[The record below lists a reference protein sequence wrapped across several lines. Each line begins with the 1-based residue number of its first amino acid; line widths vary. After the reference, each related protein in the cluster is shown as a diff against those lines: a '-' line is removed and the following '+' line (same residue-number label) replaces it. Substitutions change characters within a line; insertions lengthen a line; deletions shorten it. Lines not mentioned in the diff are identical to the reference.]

1 MVLKPASK
9 LFVPST
15 FPPTLILPFKPV
27 TPLATNTTAVTLSS
41 TPPIPTGFPN
51 PNESPEQ
58 SPFFNNNLPIARMI
72 IRDTRERLG
81 SRIGNQRLPPRIP
94 HVMRFTRIVPRLE
107 FDEIGLCGE
116 DLVKAHLEIG
126 FAAAIPVLRA
136 VDVFELERG
145 NTHHESFSGG
155 FGGFLIDGV
164 VDCVDGG
171 VAGGIG
177 GPGIPI
183 ECSV

>member
-1 MVLKPASK
+1 
-9 LFVPST
+9 
-15 FPPTLILPFKPV
+15 
-27 TPLATNTTAVTLSS
+27 
-41 TPPIPTGFPN
+41 
-51 PNESPEQ
+51 
-58 SPFFNNNLPIARMI
+58 MI
-72 IRDTRERLG
+72 ICDTREGLG
-81 SRIGNQRLPPRIP
+81 SRVGNERFPPRVS
-94 HVMRFTRIVPRLE
+94 HVMRFARIVPRLE
-107 FDEIGLCGE
+107 FDEVGLCGE
-116 DLVKAHLEIG
+116 DLIEAHFEIG

-145 NTHHESFSGG
+145 DTHHESFSGG

-164 VDCVDGG
+164 VDCVDRG